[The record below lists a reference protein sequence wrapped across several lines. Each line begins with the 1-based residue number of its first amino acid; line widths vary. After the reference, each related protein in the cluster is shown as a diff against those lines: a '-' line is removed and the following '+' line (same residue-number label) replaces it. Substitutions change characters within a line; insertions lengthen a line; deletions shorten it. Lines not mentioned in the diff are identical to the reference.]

1 VGMEESV
8 AALFAAAKKAEDMA
22 AENSG
27 KGSVKASKKSSA
39 KASKAPSKVAA
50 QKVAARDGAAK
61 EEMVAAAEEM
71 VAAAE
76 DKVAAVEEKVATAE
90 EKVAAEEV
98 MAVEA
103 VGTVAEEVVAA
114 VPAAKVTVAA
124 KDAEEVKVAAVETVV
139 KPSVKKAT
147 ARSLSVAVGSKN
159 PVKVES
165 VRRAFSAA
173 FADAAVNIFPY
184 DVSSGVS
191 DQPWGDRETRE
202 GALNR
207 ARACQ
212 LACHRETGAPP
223 AFAVGLEG
231 GVADDHVAD
240 EHPHAALGEVRLP
253 EAVVQ
258 CFAWMVILR
267 GEDVAMGRTATVT
280 LPSKVVSLMRADPPL
295 ELGAADD
302 KVFNE
307 INSKQKGGTV
317 VKLTRGLIDRTEYY
331 EHALKLA
338 LAPFLHDESGLYAEP
353 PPPPPPAPPPPPSV
367 VLEWARAVGEAFVSL
382 ILPFL
387 MIGIAVSMSNRMPGK
402 PGDDTSLH
410 SDA

>member
-1 VGMEESV
+1 MERRKCPSMVRCGAVHGRVGMEESV

-71 VAAAE
+71 VAAEE
-76 DKVAAVEEKVATAE
+76 DKVAAVE

-212 LACHRETGAPP
+212 LACHTETGAPP

-307 INSKQKGGTV
+307 INSKQKGGARISWCV
-317 VKLTRGLIDRTEYY
+317 DARLS
-331 EHALKLA
+331 
-338 LAPFLHDESGLYAEP
+338 DEAGQLCP
-353 PPPPPPAPPPPPSV
+353 KVAPPRTLHPIPTPSPPHLTPRHGGQAHARFDRSHR
-367 VLEWARAVGEAFVSL
+367 VLRACTQAGARALS
-382 ILPFL
+382 P
-387 MIGIAVSMSNRMPGK
+387 
-402 PGDDTSLH
+402 
-410 SDA
+410 